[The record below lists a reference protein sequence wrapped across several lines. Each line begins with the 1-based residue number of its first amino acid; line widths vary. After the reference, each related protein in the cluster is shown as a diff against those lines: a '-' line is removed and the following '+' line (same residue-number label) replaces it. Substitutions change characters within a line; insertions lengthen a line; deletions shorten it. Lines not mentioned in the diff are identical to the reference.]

1 MSNQTTVSMA
11 SSMTSQLPMTTASG
25 QSMSLIEAAVNCSY
39 DALMALRGES
49 ASDIDALL
57 LGLLLNCSTDVLPT
71 YEDHTL
77 PENLIEPVYE
87 DTFSTVVGHFLLPVI
102 CLFGIVGILL
112 TVIVLSQK
120 NMTTSTNS
128 YLLASSIADLLFLVM
143 LITIWLDLFFERETP
158 GKSSC

>member
-11 SSMTSQLPMTTASG
+11 SSITSKLPMTNSSG
-25 QSMSLIEAAVNCSY
+25 QSMSLLEAAANCSY

-49 ASDIDALL
+49 VSDIDALL
-57 LGLLLNCSTDVLPT
+57 LGLLSNCSTDVLPT

-77 PENLIEPVYE
+77 PENLIELVYE

-120 NMTTSTNS
+120 SMTTSTNS